1 MSDLCAVV
9 DIPDGGG
16 IRVVREDLD
25 PDDDSEPAN
34 IIIVRDRDELRAYA
48 NVCPHFGIPLDVGRG
63 IKTFRKHVLCV
74 NHYAAFRFADGLC
87 VEGPC
92 LGASL
97 RPIPIDVQ
105 GGRVRTRGATG

>member
-1 MSDLCAVV
+1 VSDLCAVA

-16 IRVVREDLD
+16 IRVVREGLA
-25 PDDDSEPAN
+25 PDDGSEPAN
-34 IIIVRDRDELRAYA
+34 VIVVRDGDEVYAYA

-74 NHYAAFRFADGLC
+74 NHYAAFRFSDGAC

-97 RPIPIDVQ
+97 RPVPIDVR
-105 GGRVRTRGATG
+105 GGRVTSRGAAD